1 MEKIYVIVACNNKS
15 YEDYLE
21 SDLGFVE
28 TEQEA
33 KRIIDVLKR
42 TQINDYEIVNK
53 SESICEYCNGHV
65 EECFNY
71 CSVKNEIDR
80 IERKDM
86 YLSCCGRVGD
96 VIYTYKEL
104 NKMF

>member
-1 MEKIYVIVACNNKS
+1 MEKIYVIVACNNEA

-21 SDLGFVE
+21 GDLGFVE

-33 KRIIDVLKR
+33 ERIIEALKH
-42 TQINDYEIVNK
+42 TQMEDCKLVTELEAGCVCCNDAYSKKCLN
-53 SESICEYCNGHV
+53 
-65 EECFNY
+65 
-71 CSVKNEIDR
+71 CSVENEITR

-86 YLSCCGRVGD
+86 YLSCCGRLGD
-96 VIYTYKEL
+96 VSYTYKEL